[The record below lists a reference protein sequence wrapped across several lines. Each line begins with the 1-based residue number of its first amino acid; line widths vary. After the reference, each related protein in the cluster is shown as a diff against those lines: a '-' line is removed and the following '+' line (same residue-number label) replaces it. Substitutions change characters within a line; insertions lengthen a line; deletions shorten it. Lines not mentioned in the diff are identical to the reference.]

1 MRSRAAGVVF
11 AFFTAS
17 LALGAQDGKAL
28 YVAKCAMCHGN
39 DGTAGSLG
47 AGSRNFNDRAFKSSV
62 TEAHI
67 VTVIHDGQGK
77 MKGLGDK
84 MTQDQARAV
93 AAYVLSLA
101 K

>member
-1 MRSRAAGVVF
+1 MKIRRIGVVF
-11 AFFTAS
+11 ALFAAS
-17 LALGAQDGKAL
+17 LTHGAQDGKAL

-39 DGTAGSLG
+39 DGTAGQLG
-47 AGSRNFNDRAFKSSV
+47 TGSRNFNDRAFKSAV

-67 VTVIHDGQGK
+67 VTIIHDGQGK

-84 MTQDQARAV
+84 MTPDQAREV